1 VPTKRQPWPRV
12 AEAHRLDAIAQIDSA
27 VNAIINGDPVL
38 AIKHAKAAKEA
49 LVRAGYLSADADP
62 LEDPTLREYITSVVE
77 EKVKQIL
84 KQREESQH
92 HGTEES

>member
-1 VPTKRQPWPRV
+1 MATPKKPWPRG
-12 AEAHRLDAIAQIDSA
+12 AEWARVDAIALLDDIIATVKEGDALA
-27 VNAIINGDPVL
+27 VLDL
-38 AIKHAKAAKEA
+38 ARRAKEKLTA
-49 LVRAGYLSADADP
+49 AGNISADADP